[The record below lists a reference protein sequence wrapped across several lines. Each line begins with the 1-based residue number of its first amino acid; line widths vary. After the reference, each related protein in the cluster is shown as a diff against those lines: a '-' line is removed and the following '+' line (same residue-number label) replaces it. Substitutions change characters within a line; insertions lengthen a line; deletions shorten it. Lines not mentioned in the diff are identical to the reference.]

1 MGLTVFSYSVLRFY
15 TALRRRPQ
23 SVVTN
28 MCRARLLAVLGLLLL
43 PMPAVSAATGALAAA
58 LESGTPEE
66 QGRAIFAEKDARD
79 SGYQDLEVTLEM
91 ILRDRSGRE
100 SRRALAISQIEM
112 GASGERLK
120 VVFDTPVQ
128 IRGTALLSYSYE
140 DRPDDQWLYLPAMSR
155 VKRIASRNK
164 SGPFLS
170 SEFAFEDM
178 MLQELDKFSYRFEG
192 LEPCGASQCYQ
203 VERRPVDPYSGY
215 TRQLV
220 WLESDSLRV
229 ERIDYF
235 DRGNRPLKVLKVSG
249 YRLYGERFWKAER
262 MQMENLQTGKSTE
275 LLWRDYRFGVGLL
288 ADRDF
293 GTNSLARAR

>member
-1 MGLTVFSYSVLRFY
+1 
-15 TALRRRPQ
+15 
-23 SVVTN
+23 
-28 MCRARLLAVLGLLLL
+28 LLAALGLCVL
-43 PMPAVSAATGALAAA
+43 PLPAVSEATDALAAA
-58 LESGTPEE
+58 LQSGTPEE

-79 SGYQDLEVTLEM
+79 SGYQDLQVSLEM
-91 ILRDRSGRE
+91 ILRDRAGRE
-100 SRRALAISQIEM
+100 SRRALAISQMEM
-112 GASGERLK
+112 GTTGERLK

-140 DRPDDQWLYLPAMSR
+140 DRPDDQWLYLPVMSR

-192 LEPCGASQCYQ
+192 REPCGEGACYR
-203 VERRPVDPYSGY
+203 VERRPSDPYSGY
-215 TRQLV
+215 TRQVV
-220 WLESDSLRV
+220 WLEADSLRV

-235 DRGNRPLKVLKVSG
+235 DRGNRPLKVLKASG
-249 YRLYGERFWKAER
+249 YRLYQERFWKAER

-275 LLWRDYRFGVGLL
+275 LLWRDYQFGVGLL
-288 ADRDF
+288 AERDF
-293 GTNSLARAR
+293 STNSLARAR

>member
-1 MGLTVFSYSVLRFY
+1 MWARVSL
-15 TALRRRPQ
+15 ALIG
-23 SVVTN
+23 
-28 MCRARLLAVLGLLLL
+28 LAVVF
-43 PMPAVSAATGALAAA
+43 PVATHASSDTLAAA
-58 LESGTPEE
+58 LASGTPEE

-79 SGYQDLEVTLEM
+79 SGYQDLEVNLEM

-100 SRRALAISQIEM
+100 SRRALAISQIEI
-112 GASGERLK
+112 GDAGERLK

-128 IRGTALLSYSYE
+128 IRGTALLSYSYG

-155 VKRIASRNK
+155 VKRIASQNK

-192 LEPCGASQCYQ
+192 IEPCGDGRCYR
-203 VERRPVDPYSGY
+203 VERRPLDTFSGY
-215 TRQLV
+215 TRQSV
-220 WLESDSLRV
+220 WLEMNSLRV
-229 ERIDYF
+229 EQIDYF
-235 DRGNRPLKVLKVSG
+235 DRGNRPLKVLTTTG
-249 YRLYGERFWKAER
+249 YRLFEDRFWKAER

-275 LLWRDYRFGVGLL
+275 LIWRDYRFRVGLV

-293 GTNSLARAR
+293 STNSLARAR

>member
-1 MGLTVFSYSVLRFY
+1 MRLTVFSYSVLRFY
-15 TALRRRPQ
+15 TALRRGSQ

-28 MCRARLLAVLGLLLL
+28 TRRVRLLAALGLCLL
-43 PMPAVSAATGALAAA
+43 PTPVLAATAGALAAA
-58 LESGTPEE
+58 LETGTPEE
-66 QGRAIFAEKDARD
+66 QGRAIFAEKDALD

-112 GASGERLK
+112 GVSGERLK

-178 MLQELDKFSYRFEG
+178 MLQELDKFSYRLEG
-192 LEPCGASQCYQ
+192 LEPCGEARCYQ

-215 TRQLV
+215 TRQVV

-293 GTNSLARAR
+293 STNSLARAR